1 MRPKMT
7 TSTGPTGGSYTRSR
21 KQITY
26 QVLYIHFSFSLS
38 CEFIIIMCVF
48 VFVPSPG
55 LISAAKEAGIV
66 FYYALS
72 PGLDMTYSS
81 QKEIA
86 TLKRKL
92 DQVSQFGCDAYA
104 LLFDDIESELSKAD
118 KEVFQTFANAQVSVT
133 NDVFAH
139 LNGPKFLFC
148 PTQYCAS
155 RAVPT
160 VVDSEY
166 LNTLGSKLNNEIDIL
181 WTGDKVISKVITIE
195 SIREITEILRRPP
208 VIWDNLHANDYD
220 QKRVFLGPYSGR
232 SPELIPYL
240 RGVMT
245 NPNCEFYGNFI
256 AIHTLAFWSRC
267 SMDSKMNSSLS
278 ADIKLETENEDDL
291 PVECLS
297 KNVYH
302 PRLALK

>member
-1 MRPKMT
+1 M
-7 TSTGPTGGSYTRSR
+7 
-21 KQITY
+21 
-26 QVLYIHFSFSLS
+26 LS
-38 CEFIIIMCVF
+38 AFHA
-48 VFVPSPG
+48 G
-55 LISAAKEAGIV
+55 LIAAAKEAGIT

-81 QKEIA
+81 PKEIA

-92 DQVSQFGCDAYA
+92 DQVAQFGCEAYA

-118 KEVFQTFANAQVSVT
+118 KEVFQTFANAHVSVT
-133 NDVFAH
+133 NEIYTH
-139 LNGPKFLFC
+139 LGSPRFLFC

-160 VVDSEY
+160 VQESEY

-181 WTGDKVISKVITIE
+181 WTGDKVISKNISLE
-195 SIREITEILRRPP
+195 SIQEITEVLRRPP
-208 VIWDNLHANDYD
+208 CIWDNLHANDYD
-220 QKRVFLGPYSGR
+220 QKRIFMGPYSGR
-232 SPELIPYL
+232 SPELIPHL

-245 NPNCEFYGNFI
+245 NPNCEFYGNFV
-256 AIHTLAFWSRC
+256 AIHSLAFWSRC
-267 SMDSKMNSSLS
+267 SLDSKVNSSLS
-278 ADIKLETENEDDL
+278 ADIKLETENDDDL
-291 PVECLS
+291 PAEFLS